1 MLHLSRPLALEIFTF
16 SSLFLSFI
24 FFHCFPLCP
33 RPPLCTNLLVQRG
46 GRGCFSPC
54 QRCPRDS
61 LSSHRLEINS
71 LVQCT
76 TPASFVSLDSKQVAR
91 RCLLE
96 WTCKYKAGP
105 VGESEEEE
113 GVQTTLSMLV
123 LVSALTKEAD
133 NHTVERTDA
142 VCTGSWRMCTSWHRH
157 LLTAGGAS
165 RPLFALWGR

>member
-1 MLHLSRPLALEIFTF
+1 MHESAGPERRKRPE
-16 SSLFLSFI
+16 S
-24 FFHCFPLCP
+24 
-33 RPPLCTNLLVQRG
+33 
-46 GRGCFSPC
+46 
-54 QRCPRDS
+54 
-61 LSSHRLEINS
+61 NS
-71 LVQCT
+71 LVRCT
-76 TPASFVSLDSKQVAR
+76 TRASFVSLDSKQVAR

-96 WTCKYKAGP
+96 WTCKYKAG
-105 VGESEEEE
+105 EEEE

-165 RPLFALWGR
+165 RPLFALWGG